1 VKLELITPEGP
12 REVRTSVSGWEDF
25 MRSAAWLDM
34 QDAIKLRI
42 NELFEEFRIE
52 TDPADVVAVARIKFY
67 IAVLEEFL
75 ELPEWLKDE
84 ALGAVEDR
92 EVREHDRQE

>member
-1 VKLELITPEGP
+1 MKLELITPEGP

-52 TDPADVVAVARIKFY
+52 ELRRVVRGETGAAAD
-67 IAVLEEFL
+67 IASQEQNQIGGKSVL
-75 ELPEWLKDE
+75 
-84 ALGAVEDR
+84 
-92 EVREHDRQE
+92 